1 MLSSA
6 KTQNRLNDASA
17 AIDKRTNGSK
27 RRSEAIMEKP
37 QNALRLL
44 DNALNTGITA
54 KIELLQHTLVDQSIA
69 YQELV
74 QERDQA
80 LSDRNQYENK
90 TRELEGSLE
99 QSSVQLL
106 DIQEQFEQARQ
117 EAAAQLKATEAEA
130 AIAQEDSQRELQ
142 SMRDCA
148 AEAEAKIELL
158 QQTIASQTSAYQEL
172 LQERDQAL
180 TESTHYEAQAKELQE
195 LLQHSSVQLIEIQA
209 QFDQAKQEFAA
220 QLEATAAE
228 AAQALEEAQIDLQT
242 MRDSL
247 AQAEESREQSA
258 QLVGLAENISAEAA
272 AKNELLQQTLAHQ
285 TRAYQQELAQAS
297 DKALI
302 ERTHYEAKTN
312 ELEELLQH
320 SSV

>member
-6 KTQNRLNDASA
+6 KTQDRLNDASA

-44 DNALNTGITA
+44 DN
-54 KIELLQHTLVDQSIA
+54 
-69 YQELV
+69 
-74 QERDQA
+74 
-80 LSDRNQYENK
+80 
-90 TRELEGSLE
+90 
-99 QSSVQLL
+99 
-106 DIQEQFEQARQ
+106 
-117 EAAAQLKATEAEA
+117 
-130 AIAQEDSQRELQ
+130 
-142 SMRDCA
+142 
-148 AEAEAKIELL
+148 
-158 QQTIASQTSAYQEL
+158 
-172 LQERDQAL
+172 
-180 TESTHYEAQAKELQE
+180 
-195 LLQHSSVQLIEIQA
+195 
-209 QFDQAKQEFAA
+209 AKQEFAA

-272 AKNELLQQTLAHQ
+272 AKNELLQQTLADQ

-320 SSV
+320 SSVQLLEIQAQFDIQ